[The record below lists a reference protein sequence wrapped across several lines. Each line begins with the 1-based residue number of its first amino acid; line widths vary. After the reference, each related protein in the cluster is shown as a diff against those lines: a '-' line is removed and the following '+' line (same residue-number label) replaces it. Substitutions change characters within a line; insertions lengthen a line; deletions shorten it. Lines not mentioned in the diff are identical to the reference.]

1 MQSDPPFKGIGLS
14 HIRVLERLPSSQV
27 AEQEL
32 QSLQL
37 PQLPSTFVEKYVHV
51 YDDIS
56 RSTGLGIL
64 FDVQISIIIGLPS
77 SAVTL
82 VAVVVDSLG
91 GVIPVP
97 VVVGQSLL
105 LQA

>member
-1 MQSDPPFKGIGLS
+1 MQSDPPFTGIGLS

-56 RSTGLGIL
+56 RSTGLGIT
-64 FDVQISIIIGLPS
+64 DAQISIIIGLPS